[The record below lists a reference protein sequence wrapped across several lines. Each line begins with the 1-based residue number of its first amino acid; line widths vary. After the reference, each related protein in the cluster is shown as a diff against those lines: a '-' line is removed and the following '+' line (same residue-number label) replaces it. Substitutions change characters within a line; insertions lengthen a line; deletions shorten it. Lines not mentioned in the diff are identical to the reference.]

1 MSKHFETVQ
10 IQPGVAGVSAA
21 MAAIHELFEDEKSVA
36 LVPAG
41 DRAAMAAVR
50 TDLPLL
56 SDEPSLIVTT
66 SGSTGTPRGV
76 EISVSALAES
86 AAASAQYFGSQA
98 VWLTALPVTSMGGLN
113 TIIRSALAGTESV
126 IWDGIAGV
134 SRFEPLEFLPFLQA
148 TVVGAAKQNLA
159 SAISLVPTQL
169 YRLAQHDECLI
180 ALSRIDQVLIGG
192 GSTNKELISQC
203 ELAGINLIRTYGAT
217 ETSGGCVYNGEP
229 LDQVHIEIG
238 DNERVHVKG
247 PVLATGYRDGTLLGD
262 GGWLSS
268 DRGEFVDGRLSILG
282 RVDDLIKSGG
292 RLINIKAI
300 EDFVATIEG
309 VDEVVVVSKPHS
321 EYGTI
326 PLLVYVGSI
335 SPELLEQKIQNS
347 SITHGSHLQL
357 NKIQAIPLLPNGK
370 PDRIHI
376 KEL

>member
-1 MSKHFETVQ
+1 
-10 IQPGVAGVSAA
+10 
-21 MAAIHELFEDEKSVA
+21 
-36 LVPAG
+36 
-41 DRAAMAAVR
+41 
-50 TDLPLL
+50 
-56 SDEPSLIVTT
+56 
-66 SGSTGTPRGV
+66 
-76 EISVSALAES
+76 
-86 AAASAQYFGSQA
+86 
-98 VWLTALPVTSMGGLN
+98 MGGLN

-335 SPELLEQKIQNS
+335 SPELLEQKIQNN